1 MLFKINDFNLRVKF
15 RLRSLI
21 VYLTDVFHVEKIIE
35 IFFEFFKI
43 VLFYLFQEEI
53 ITVEDEP

>member
-21 VYLTDVFHVEKIIE
+21 VYLTDVFHVKKIIE